1 MEHFPLVTPCLFDTV
16 PTTAG
21 IPELRGQ
28 SLRGLAFVS
37 CPRSGYLTFCD
48 RVPAD
53 GVVDPECNSIILVP
67 EELQEPLRAVFPAAT
82 LVPVADPRSLFID
95 TAAWLQR
102 AGRVL
107 PSSLLPPTPRLSESA
122 EIEEGV
128 VIQAGVCIDD
138 GVIVRSGAV
147 IRSGTWVRAG
157 AVVGENTVVG
167 CTGINAYLGM
177 DGVRRGFP
185 HLAGVVIGEGVSV
198 GASCVV
204 VRGILSSTVIGAGS
218 TIGNLCN
225 VGHGVE
231 IGSDVWVS
239 AGTAIGGHTKVGAKA
254 TIAVGCTVKDNVR
267 LGSGCNVG
275 MGSVVTKDVA
285 AGGSVF
291 GNPAKHIPGVSAG
304 PVR

>member
-1 MEHFPLVTPCLFDTV
+1 MEHFPLANPCLFDSISA
-16 PTTAG
+16 TAG
-21 IPELRGQ
+21 IVQLRGQ
-28 SLRGLAFVS
+28 SLLGLALVS
-37 CPRSGYLTFCD
+37 SPLRGYLSFCD
-48 RVPAD
+48 RVPAAAAA
-53 GVVDPECNSIILVP
+53 DPECRSIILVP
-67 EELQEPLRAVFPAAT
+67 EELREPLRDIFPAAT
-82 LVPVADPRSLFID
+82 LIPVVDPRSVFID

-107 PSSLLPPTPRLSESA
+107 PSSLLPPTPRLSPSA

-147 IRSGTWVRAG
+147 IRTGTWLRAG
-157 AVVGENTVVG
+157 AVIGENTVVG
-167 CTGINAYLGM
+167 CTGINAYLGT
-177 DGVRRGFP
+177 DGARRGFP
-185 HLAGVVIGEGVSV
+185 HLAAVVIGEGVSV
-198 GASCVV
+198 GASCVI

-231 IGSDVWVS
+231 IGNDVWVS

-267 LGSGCNVG
+267 LGAGCNVG
-275 MGSVVTKDVA
+275 MGSVVTKEVP

-291 GNPAKHIPGVSAG
+291 GNPARHIPGVSAG
-304 PVR
+304 PAR